1 MKTKFNGILTLL
13 LALIVQMS
21 FAQEKVISGTV
32 SDETGPLPGVNV
44 LIKGTT
50 SGVETDFDGK
60 YSIKAKT
67 GDVLVF
73 SFVGMKTTEKTIGS
87 SNTINLTMATDNVL
101 DEVVV
106 TALGQSRSE
115 RALAFAAPKVKAA
128 ELNAAQNDNAISA
141 LSGKVAGL
149 KINSPSGNIGGSQR
163 ILIRG
168 SNSVTGENQ
177 PLFVI
182 DGIPMD
188 NSNFNSS
195 NAQRGAGGVDFGS
208 TINDIDPSNIET
220 VTVLKGA
227 AAALYGSRAS
237 NGVVLITTKT
247 GKNSK
252 KLGVSVS
259 SSITFSEVAVLP
271 DLQRE
276 YGGGSIIPDFDDD
289 NNRIGRNGF
298 AIQNIGGT
306 EYMLVQYNT
315 DESWG
320 PKYNPNLKVLH
331 WDAFDQA
338 SFPNDYLKPRA
349 WIAPENDVD
358 SFFKTGVSTNNTLT
372 LTSASDKGSVL
383 FSAGIQENSGIVPN
397 TEVNRHF
404 AKFSINQKLSDDLTA
419 VSSINYV
426 QTSGSRPVIGYDD
439 NSVTQKFFQ
448 WGQRQLD
455 YKRLQNYKNDD
466 GTQRTWNRTA
476 WNNSKPKYSDNPYWN
491 ITENLPTDRRTRVYG
506 NASLNYQITD
516 DLSIKGSVYA
526 DTYNFR
532 NTEQKAIGSQAQSEF
547 LERAYN
553 FKEYNYEF
561 TANYKKDFSDNFK
574 LSALFGANKRNHTLN
589 YRFNQTTGGLSVPNI
604 YNINNG
610 KGPLEKN
617 ADNIDKVVNSLFGS
631 VSLSF
636 ANQLFI
642 DLTGRNDWSSTLPED
657 NNSYFYPSASVAWV
671 FNDVLFPNSNWF
683 NYGKLRFGWA
693 QVGNDTDPYRVIS
706 TLTLDTPFKGDGR
719 VTSPV
724 SLLNSDL
731 VNETTTT
738 WEVGTELNFL
748 NRRVNLDVTYYSNET
763 TDQIIPVDLSY
774 GTGYGSQ
781 WINAGKMTNKG
792 VEIQLGLKPI
802 VNENFTW
809 NIDVNFA
816 KNENKLV
823 ELKEGLNSVLL
834 TNAPFQAQLAATVG
848 KAYGSIMGT
857 DFIYDDQGNKVI
869 TSDGTYAATN
879 DLVALGSATP
889 DFSAG
894 LRNSFKYKNF
904 DLGILLEMSKGGKYF
919 STSHMWGMYSGMLQE
934 TVDNN
939 IREDGIVLPGVTG
952 TVTYNDDGSYTVT
965 NTAPNTTK
973 ISGQT
978 YGTSHYGGLGTPD
991 AQNVFDA
998 DFYKI
1003 REVSLGYTFKGEFL
1017 KVFDKARVSLFGRNL
1032 YTWGLDYDGIDPETV
1047 STGSGNIQGL
1057 EGGLQPSVR
1066 SFGMNLNLSF

>member
-87 SNTINLTMATDNVL
+87 LNTINLTMATDNVL

-115 RALAFAAPKVKAA
+115 RALAFAAPKVKSE

-149 KINSPSGNIGGSQR
+149 KINSPSGNLGGSQR

-168 SNSVTGENQ
+168 TNSVTGENQ

-188 NSNFNSS
+188 NSNFNTED
-195 NAQRGAGGVDFGS
+195 AQRGAGGIDFGS
-208 TINDIDPSNIET
+208 TINDIDPNNIET

-237 NGVVLITTKT
+237 NGVILITTKT

-252 KLGVSVS
+252 KLGVNIN
-259 SSITFSEVAVLP
+259 SSITFSEVAILP
-271 DLQRE
+271 KLQRE
-276 YGGGSIIPDFDDD
+276 YGGGSIISDADG
-289 NNRIGRNGF
+289 GRNGF
-298 AIQNIGGT
+298 TTQTINGT
-306 EYMLVQYNT
+306 EYMLVAYDT

-320 PKYNPNLKVLH
+320 PKYDPSLKVLH
-331 WDAFDQA
+331 WDAFDQT

-349 WIAPENDVD
+349 WVAPENDVD
-358 SFFKTGVSTNNTLT
+358 SFFKTGIATNNNIT
-372 LTSASDKGSVL
+372 LTSATDKGNVL
-383 FSAGIQENSGIVPN
+383 FSAGLQESTGIVPN

-404 AKFSINQKLSDDLTA
+404 AKFSINQKLSDKLTA
-419 VSSINYV
+419 VSTINYV
-426 QTSGSRPVIGYDD
+426 QTSGTRPVIGYDD

-455 YKRLQNYKNDD
+455 YKRLQKYKNND
-466 GTQRTWNRTA
+466 GTQRTWNRIA
-476 WNNSKPKYSDNPYWN
+476 WNDARPNYSDNPYWTVN
-491 ITENLPTDRRTRVYG
+491 ENLPTDNRTRVYG
-506 NASLNYQITD
+506 NASLSYQITD
-516 DLSIKGSVYA
+516 DLSVKGSIYA

-532 NTEQKAIGSQAQSEF
+532 NSERVAIGSQAQSQY
-547 LERAYN
+547 LERTYD

-561 TANYKKDFSDNFK
+561 TANYKKDISDNFK
-574 LSALFGANKRNHTLN
+574 LSALFGANKRNNTLN
-589 YRFNQTTGGLSVPNI
+589 YRMNQTTGGLSVPNI
-604 YNINNG
+604 YNMNNSLG
-610 KGPLEKN
+610 LLVKDS
-617 ADNIDKVVNSLFGS
+617 DNSQKVVNSLFGS
-631 VSLSF
+631 VSLAF

-642 DLTGRNDWSSTLPED
+642 DLTARNDWSSTLPED
-657 NNSYFYPSASVAWV
+657 NNSYFYPSASLAWV
-671 FNDVLFPNSNWF
+671 FNDVLLPNVDWF
-683 NYGKLRFGWA
+683 NYGKLRLGWA
-693 QVGNDTDPYRVIS
+693 QVGNDTNPYRIIR
-706 TLTLDTPFKGDGR
+706 TLSLDDSFKGDGR
-719 VTSPV
+719 VTVPSR
-724 SLLNSDL
+724 LLNPNL
-731 VNETTTT
+731 KNETTTT
-738 WEVGTELNFL
+738 WEVGAELNFL
-748 NRRVNLDVTYYSNET
+748 NRRVNLDVTYYNNET
-763 TDQIIPVDLSY
+763 TDQIIPVDLSF
-774 GTGYGSQ
+774 GSGYGSQ

-792 VEIQLGLKPI
+792 IEVQLGLKPI
-802 VNENFTW
+802 VSENFKW
-809 NIDVNFA
+809 DIDLNFA
-816 KNENKLV
+816 KNENLLV
-823 ELKEGLNSVLL
+823 ELQDGLSSILL
-834 TNAPFQAQLAATVG
+834 SNAPFQAQLAATVG
-848 KAYGSIMGT
+848 NPYATIMGT

-869 TSDGTYAATN
+869 NSNGAYAATR
-879 DLVALGSATP
+879 DLVPLGNTNP
-889 DFSAG
+889 DFTAG

-904 DLGILLEMSKGGKYF
+904 DLGVLIEMSKGGKYF
-919 STSHMWGMYSGMLQE
+919 STTHQWGMYSGMLQG

-952 TVTYNDDGSYTVT
+952 TITYNDNGNSYTVT
-965 NTAPNTTK
+965 NTAPNTTR
-973 ISGQT
+973 ISAAA
-978 YGTSHYGGLGTPD
+978 YGAYHYGGNGTPD

-998 DFYKI
+998 DFYKL

-1017 KVFDKARVSLFGRNL
+1017 KVFDKARLSFFGRNL